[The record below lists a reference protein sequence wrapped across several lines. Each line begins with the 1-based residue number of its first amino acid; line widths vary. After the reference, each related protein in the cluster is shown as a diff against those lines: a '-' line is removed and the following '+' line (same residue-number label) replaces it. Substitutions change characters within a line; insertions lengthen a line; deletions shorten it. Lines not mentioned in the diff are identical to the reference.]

1 MNINDLND
9 DQGAAQAACVPLNP
23 EIINIKIKE
32 NLCKSKDIYNDC
44 YVYDFETITENKQ
57 IKAFAGAL
65 LNINFM
71 INENYNIA

>member
-9 DQGAAQAACVPLNP
+9 DYKP